1 MAKLAVILPHENLRD
16 TMRMLLRM
24 MRMDQAVILQ
34 YSGDYNEIPALVSQ
48 AKHQGIDII
57 LTRGLVA
64 ERVRQCSDLPVVD
77 IRVTA
82 QETHQ
87 NIHHFLFGC
96 TVQLLCQICK
106 FGADIIYHIFDLSQ
120 TLTGSGHSVT
130 DTFHDNSDIFHR
142 IAQGIYQIGHLI
154 QRI

>member
-1 MAKLAVILPHENLRD
+1 MVSMVTGDAKYAPQ
-16 TMRMLLRM
+16 T
-24 MRMDQAVILQ
+24 
-34 YSGDYNEIPALVSQ
+34 
-48 AKHQGIDII
+48 
-57 LTRGLVA
+57 
-64 ERVRQCSDLPVVD
+64 
-77 IRVTA
+77 IRISSK
-82 QETHQ
+82 ETHQ

>member
-82 QETHQ
+82 QELGVMIQQAKVLTMKTPPT
-87 NIHHFLFGC
+87 IAIVGTASMFCDYCRLSE
-96 TVQLLCQICK
+96 LL
-106 FGADIIYHIFDLSQ
+106 HV
-120 TLTGSGHSVT
+120 TLTSYL
-130 DTFHDNSDIFHR
+130 
-142 IAQGIYQIGHLI
+142 IAPDDPDPSTSLAK
-154 QRI
+154 